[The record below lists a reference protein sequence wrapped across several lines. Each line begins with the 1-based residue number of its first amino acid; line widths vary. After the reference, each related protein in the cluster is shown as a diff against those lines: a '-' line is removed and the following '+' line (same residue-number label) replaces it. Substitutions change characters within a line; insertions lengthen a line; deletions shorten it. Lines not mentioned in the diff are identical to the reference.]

1 MKKIIKAATN
11 NDELREA
18 LENLIDE
25 GLEDDEFIELWN
37 NYADGTET
45 GKIYPMSEI
54 EDILMRQMGMS
65 LLDIISN
72 VKEFYTD
79 DEFFTIDNM
88 DFIVSFSDIY
98 ETMSP
103 FDRDELIDSIVNS
116 RDSFGNEKIRDLL
129 DEFQEVT
136 ST

>member
-1 MKKIIKAATN
+1 LKKVIKAATN

-25 GLEDDEFIELWN
+25 GLDDDEFIELWN
-37 NYADGTET
+37 NYADGTEV
-45 GKIYPMSEI
+45 GKIYPMSDI

-79 DEFFTIDNM
+79 DEFFTVDNM

-116 RDSFGNEKIRDLL
+116 RDSFGNEKVRDLL
-129 DEFQEVT
+129 DEF
-136 ST
+136 

>member
-1 MKKIIKAATN
+1 MKKVIKAATN

-25 GLEDDEFIELWN
+25 GLDDDEFIELWN
-37 NYADGTET
+37 NYADGTEV
-45 GKIYPMSEI
+45 GKIYPMSDI

-79 DEFFTIDNM
+79 DEFFTVDNM

-116 RDSFGNEKIRDLL
+116 RDSFGNEKVRDLL
-129 DEFQEVT
+129 DEF
-136 ST
+136 